1 MKSLV
6 IMSYVQPVEG
16 NVLRMGVVTENRDTV
31 KHPVGPSNYRLFD
44 SAFRRSQHLLT
55 CMTFGGFRKFYAE
68 RVNWKLTIPFVGSLV
83 APFMSKCK

>member
-16 NVLRMGVVTENRDTV
+16 NVLRMGVVTENRDTD
-31 KHPVGPSNYRLFD
+31 KHPVQSYDYRRFD
-44 SAFRRSQHLLT
+44 SAFQRSQHLLT

-68 RVNWKLTIPFVGSLV
+68 RVNWKVSIPFVGSLV
-83 APFMSKCK
+83 APFMKRCK